1 MHVVLERNH
10 AFLNLEQCVC
20 SVLEIQAKDSDYIFC
35 HQSPMTP
42 AVMFLRQSADG
53 RTTLN
58 PQVKFSKI
66 RIEIQVEIEGVLVWS
81 VIHAIWISTESV
93 LRLFV
98 GFR

>member
-10 AFLNLEQCVC
+10 VFLNLEQCVC

-35 HQSPMTP
+35 HQSPITP
-42 AVMFLRQSADG
+42 AVMFLRRSAAG

-58 PQVKFSKI
+58 HRSLSKI
-66 RIEIQVEIEGVLVWS
+66 RIEIQVEIEDVLLWS
-81 VIHAIWISTESV
+81 VIHTIWISTESV

-98 GFR
+98 RFR